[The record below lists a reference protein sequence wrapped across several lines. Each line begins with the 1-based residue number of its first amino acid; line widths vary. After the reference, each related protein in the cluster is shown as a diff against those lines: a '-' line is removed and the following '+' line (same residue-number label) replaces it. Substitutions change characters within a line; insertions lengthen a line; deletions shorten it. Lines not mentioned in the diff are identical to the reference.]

1 MTMQFD
7 EFHNALRILLN
18 IDYHE
23 MEQAGVEFGDS
34 RTDVLGGWSPPGVSE
49 RREKGWAEF
58 RDNPHRWFIQ
68 ASDEDANRV
77 WKIIEARQPRKHD
90 WRAPG
95 VDEPQ
100 EEGGVCSKCG
110 AFATN
115 EQDQPCV
122 TLPILGRLN
131 VDDPSDHSNWKG

>member
-34 RTDVLGGWSPPGVSE
+34 HTD
-49 RREKGWAEF
+49 REKGWAKF

-68 ASDEDANRV
+68 ASDEDANCV

-100 EEGGVCSKCG
+100 EEGGVCSKCE
-110 AFATN
+110 AFATS
-115 EQDQPCV
+115 EQDQP
-122 TLPILGRLN
+122 
-131 VDDPSDHSNWKG
+131 